1 MATVGTERSMRPDAS
16 VPILNPT
23 LFFLRETGWV
33 PAVDGKRRRPSEIML
48 SSQGVRV
55 LQGVYSRHALD
66 ARDILIAARGGREAM
81 DAVLSRL
88 GAVTS
93 LETISGQSLYE
104 LLQALPER
112 DPQGKK
118 AHSIYRTL
126 IKFSVSVED
135 SPHRDRFLRTGR
147 MWGRHAG
154 AEGYLPISELR
165 YNANLTITKAIETH
179 IALVGIPTR
188 MNTGLVKQL
197 FGIASL
203 TSKEIR
209 LELLADGTEY
219 DPASEDAN
227 QHLRLAMPCIYALRL
242 ADNLD
247 DSGRELNL
255 LKKAVLRVCLRARIL
270 ATLPED
276 KSEEILLTQP
286 GERTVIDTTLVVIG
300 EYRES
305 STGFLTFWLGVAE
318 LVAQLLGRDEAAEIG
333 GVLRC
338 HTPAEMIE
346 VVRVRL
352 GSEADAKLGEARS
365 RFEDVLGGADDDVE
379 QPIPPPRPAAPSPSP
394 APEAPVAD
402 PPAPSGNSGAETSDS
417 TGASTTTTT
426 TFQPV
431 SGPAHKA
438 VKRRKLVVTGAGGV
452 GGGRGGPLATE
463 PVTFKVVDAFERDAG
478 RFVIQVSHLRGADS
492 FGCDLVSVAS
502 EAVRD
507 KAMAEQSITEADIAR
522 YIEVK
527 GRSSR
532 TGEVELTDNE
542 HRAAKR
548 LGSRY
553 WLYRVF
559 VDPGRES
566 HFEVAVLSDP
576 LNSNAVR
583 TVTRFDLVEGS
594 GATWYSMVETVED
607 ASDA

>member
-1 MATVGTERSMRPDAS
+1 M
-16 VPILNPT
+16 
-23 LFFLRETGWV
+23 
-33 PAVDGKRRRPSEIML
+33 
-48 SSQGVRV
+48 
-55 LQGVYSRHALD
+55 
-66 ARDILIAARGGREAM
+66 LIAACGGREAM

-93 LETISGQSLYE
+93 LETLSGQSLYE

-112 DPQGKK
+112 DPQGKV
-118 AHSIYRTL
+118 ARGIYRTL
-126 IKFSVSVED
+126 IKSSVSVED
-135 SPHRDRFLRTGR
+135 SPHRDRFVRTGR
-147 MWGRHAG
+147 MWGRHASSV
-154 AEGYLPISELR
+154 GYLPISELR
-165 YNANLTITKAIETH
+165 YNANLTITKAIEAH
-179 IALVGIPTR
+179 IALVDIPTR
-188 MNTGLVKQL
+188 MNTALVKQL

-203 TSKEIR
+203 TSEEIR
-209 LELLADGTEY
+209 LKLLADGTEY
-219 DPASEDAN
+219 DSASEDAN

-255 LKKAVLRVCLRARIL
+255 LRKAVLRVCVRARII

-276 KSEEILLTQP
+276 TSEEILLTQP
-286 GERTVIDTTLVVIG
+286 GEGIVIDTTLIMIG
-300 EYRES
+300 EYWENS
-305 STGFLTFWLGVAE
+305 SGFLTFWLRVAE

-338 HTPAEMIE
+338 RTPAEMLE

-352 GSEADAKLGEARS
+352 GSAADAKLREARA
-365 RFEDVLGGADDDVE
+365 RFEDVLGGADDEAE
-379 QPIPPPRPAAPSPSP
+379 QPIPPAKPSP
-394 APEAPVAD
+394 APKAPVPN
-402 PPAPSGNSGAETSDS
+402 PPEPSGNSGTETSDT
-417 TGASTTTTT
+417 TGASTTTT
-426 TFQPV
+426 FQPV
-431 SGPAHKA
+431 PGPAHKT
-438 VKRRKLVVTGAGGV
+438 VKRRKLIVTGSGGS
-452 GGGRGGPLATE
+452 GGGGGGPLATE
-463 PVTFKVVDAFERDAG
+463 PVTFKVVDAFERDTG
-478 RFVIQVSHLRGADS
+478 RFVIQVSHLRGSDS

-507 KAMAEQSITEADIAR
+507 KAMAEQSITEAEIMR

-542 HRAAKR
+542 YRAAKR
-548 LGSRY
+548 LASRY

-559 VDPGRES
+559 VDPSSES

-583 TVTRFDLVEGS
+583 TVTRFDLAEGS